1 MAVQDKKVSDL
12 TPLVNVSSDDLLMV
26 VNDPNGSPTS
36 RKIAV
41 GNFLGNV
48 NIDTVFTAGLTAN
61 SLTLNG
67 VNVGTG
73 INDRLQVANATLQ
86 FNNKIDVS
94 NTLVLLNT
102 YQAQTLQKTSD
113 NIRVNNQNILS
124 ANIIQSAIANTF
136 FANTSVSA
144 NTFILRGKATD
155 PASSNALNE
164 GISAGSI
171 FYSNTHLYVATDE
184 NTIKRVTLSDF

>member
-26 VNDPNGSPTS
+26 VNDPDGSPTS

-48 NIDTVFTAGLTAN
+48 NIDTVFTAGLIA
-61 SLTLNG
+61 NG
-67 VNVGTG
+67 VSVGAG

-102 YQAQTLQKTSD
+102 YQAQTLQKSSD
-113 NIRVNNQNILS
+113 NARANDQTILS

-164 GISAGSI
+164 GIGAGSI